1 VHRQFINASES
12 RPFPADD
19 SAAAA
24 NAELSVD
31 AVGAYGFSSRP
42 EGTHKKQAMPRSR
55 AVPLARHRT
64 TAITAFTNLRLA
76 GMSRRFA

>member
-1 VHRQFINASES
+1 MRAKAV
-12 RPFPADD
+12 PFLRTTRLLLQ
-19 SAAAA
+19 

-31 AVGAYGFSSRP
+31 AIGAYGFSSRP

-55 AVPLARHRT
+55 AGPLARHRT
-64 TAITAFTNLRLA
+64 TAITAFTNPRLA